1 MAKLGDWYP
10 YIVVVAVLVLASM
23 AMRRR
28 QVAVVDLEEGRGG
41 HGQFWKSAVA
51 FNPPALT
58 CLHRTKLSLK
68 FSSSFFNIEKK
79 ILFIRKNIKTELKFL
94 ENCVSL
100 NKLQV

>member
-10 YIVVVAVLVLASM
+10 YIVVVAGLVLASM

-58 CLHRTKLSLK
+58 CLHFLFKSFTYQTK
-68 FSSSFFNIEKK
+68 FK
-79 ILFIRKNIKTELKFL
+79 ILFFFF
-94 ENCVSL
+94 
-100 NKLQV
+100 